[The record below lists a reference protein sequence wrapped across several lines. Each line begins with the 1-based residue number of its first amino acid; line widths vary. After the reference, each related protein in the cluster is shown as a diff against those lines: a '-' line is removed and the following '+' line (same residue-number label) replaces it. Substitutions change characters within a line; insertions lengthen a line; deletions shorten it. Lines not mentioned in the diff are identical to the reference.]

1 MVINNDKLTKREELV
16 QTVKDLGQSVIE
28 TAEDIV
34 GDAPYLTDLDIT
46 LRVNTFNT
54 GVPSI
59 EISREHAPAAYIRRR
74 SREDDDK

>member
-1 MVINNDKLTKREELV
+1 MAKYNESLTTREELV

-28 TAEDIV
+28 MAEDIV
-34 GDAPYLTDLDIT
+34 GDTKYITDLDIT

-54 GVPSI
+54 RVPSI

-74 SREDDDK
+74 SGEENIE